1 MLLVLSSFQSLF
13 LSWFSPRSSPLLDP
27 LLIPVLVPLLA
38 LSSFLSWSCPRSSP
52 GVSQS
57 PRLAQES
64 ARLILR
70 SFLGGED
77 QAGRHAGAGKLT
89 LSSSAVSPSLPSSL
103 CSSLCLLQKQSHPS
117 PSPSLWL
124 QPIINWRGTEPPPP
138 PLPSLPLPCWCVSQN
153 YPETTLSNRTGFRG
167 EEEKSVLLP
176 EASAVEPVQGLGGG
190 GVVEVKQ
197 WGQETVLEDQ
207 RCNLLIRNGSI

>member
-1 MLLVLSSFQSLF
+1 MLLVLSSFQSSF
-13 LSWFSPRSSPLLDP
+13 LSWSCPRSSPRSSDRSCPGSLF
-27 LLIPVLVPLLA
+27 VPLLV
-38 LSSFLSWSCPRSSP
+38 LSSFQSSARSSARSCPQSCPRSSP

-77 QAGRHAGAGKLT
+77 RAGRQAGAGKLP

-103 CSSLCLLQKQSHPS
+103 CSSLCSLQKQSHPS
-117 PSPSLWL
+117 PSPSLRL
-124 QPIINWRGTEPPPP
+124 QPIINWRGTELPPPP
-138 PLPSLPLPCWCVSQN
+138 PPSLPLPCWCVSQN

-167 EEEKSVLLP
+167 EEEKPVLLP
-176 EASAVEPVQGLGGG
+176 EPSAVGTWAALRGGG
-190 GVVEVKQ
+190 C
-197 WGQETVLEDQ
+197 
-207 RCNLLIRNGSI
+207 R